1 MTTEVKSFLGFG
13 NIDKGLIQDDWT
25 WTEPFEVL
33 LEMDETFLAKKDEQD
48 NKDMIMLPEGLFPNS
63 LDYGFD
69 DERTLEIDNGQS
81 DPIESL
87 SVHGLK
93 TLRNHFSKVTA
104 ATSVNDVI
112 AVNVTNTNLQ
122 KWIMMARDMD
132 ITVDN
137 MTNILLGKKPNIRKD
152 ILEDWLI
159 GVQHSP
165 NRNTEL
171 TSRGILRHSETIQK
185 LNGKQARQSL
195 FLSQRTNRYTE
206 KDADNLNKVLL
217 PNETIDET
225 VDGKL
230 CRSNEVRREIWA
242 QNVFDMPIAGM
253 LLSLNHRTTRQR
265 RNNLLFYITAF
276 GLSIHPKLLLAD
288 LSRPLNSELVV
299 EDHGSIVGVTTTL
312 EIHTDGTTTIFL
324 STQNKQYE
332 SSDKSYHETHS
343 AVMHK
348 SAFELTT
355 DTTYLPW

>member
-1 MTTEVKSFLGFG
+1 MKLDGIEWPISTTRKEVKSFLGFE
-13 NIDKGLIQDDWT
+13 NINKGFIQDNRT
-25 WTEPFEVL
+25 LTEPLKEP
-33 LEMDETFLAKKDEQD
+33 LETDETFLAKKDEQD
-48 NKDMIMLPEGLFPNS
+48 DKDMIMLPEGLFPNP

-69 DERTLEIDNGQS
+69 DERTLEIDDGQS
-81 DPIESL
+81 DPIKSL

-93 TLRNHFSKVTA
+93 TLRNHFSKVTT

-112 AVNVTNTNLQ
+112 AVNVTDTNLQ

-137 MTNILLGKKPNIRKD
+137 TTNILSGKKPNIRKD

-159 GVQHSP
+159 GIQHSP

-171 TSRGILRHSETIQK
+171 TNRGILRHSETIQK

-230 CRSNEVRREIWA
+230 CRSNEDRRE
-242 QNVFDMPIAGM
+242 
-253 LLSLNHRTTRQR
+253 
-265 RNNLLFYITAF
+265 
-276 GLSIHPKLLLAD
+276 
-288 LSRPLNSELVV
+288 
-299 EDHGSIVGVTTTL
+299 
-312 EIHTDGTTTIFL
+312 
-324 STQNKQYE
+324 
-332 SSDKSYHETHS
+332 
-343 AVMHK
+343 
-348 SAFELTT
+348 
-355 DTTYLPW
+355 